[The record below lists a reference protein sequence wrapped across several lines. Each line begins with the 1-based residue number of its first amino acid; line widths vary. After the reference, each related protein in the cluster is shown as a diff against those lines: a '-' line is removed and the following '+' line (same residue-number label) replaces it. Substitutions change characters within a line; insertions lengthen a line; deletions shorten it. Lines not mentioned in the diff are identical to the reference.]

1 MRPGGRNISARVW
14 AASLLFVASA
24 AGADPTPAT
33 DAERAL
39 EAQVADWN
47 RGDLEAALQAYCP
60 DSAISWVN
68 ASGLSH
74 GFEPFARS
82 MRESF
87 AGRSEAMG
95 TMVAER
101 LETRDLGPGGT
112 LLVIRWSIDRDGTRL
127 MGGISSQLWA
137 PCQGRT
143 RIVFEH
149 AS

>member
-1 MRPGGRNISARVW
+1 MPFLPQAHIRREGR
-14 AASLLFVASA
+14 
-24 AGADPTPAT
+24 T
-33 DAERAL
+33 ERAL
-39 EAQVADWN
+39 AAQVADWN

-60 DSAISWVN
+60 DRAISWVN
-68 ASGLSH
+68 ASGISH

-87 AGRSEAMG
+87 AGRPDAMG
-95 TMVAER
+95 TMAAEL
-101 LETRDLGPGGT
+101 LERRDLGPGGT

-127 MGGISSQLWA
+127 MGGISSQLWVS
-137 PCQGRT
+137 CEGRI